1 MWLTG
6 IGILRL
12 WLVLGIGM
20 AAVADIV
27 LEAAEPNI
35 DIETV
40 TVVDIE
46 TVAVV
51 DIEPVVELDTDTVVA
66 VADIGPVV
74 APCSDTAIAADIE
87 PVVAPGALVDRK
99 VVVNCP

>member
-1 MWLTG
+1 MEVVVVVADRNRDTEVVVVVGLDT
-6 IGILRL
+6 
-12 WLVLGIGM
+12 GM

-35 DIETV
+35 DIEP
-40 TVVDIE
+40 
-46 TVAVV
+46 VAVV
-51 DIEPVVELDTDTVVA
+51 DIEPVVGLDTDTVVA

-99 VVVNCP
+99 AVVNCP